1 VSQSATT
8 AATPA
13 QPSATAE
20 NGPERSGDSQPAQAE
35 AIVAGA
41 GAADD
46 TAFAPERW
54 RTEWQAI
61 IEAVGRVDMMLAG
74 VLRDCRPVDSR
85 DGVLVVGA
93 NHRFH
98 MDTISKPE
106 KTKAIT
112 DAAASITGQPVVV
125 ETRFTGEESAPV
137 DTTPGVSAVTQAV
150 LQTFDG
156 SRVVATR
163 LRDDVGRQ
171 SRRTPPG

>member
-1 VSQSATT
+1 
-8 AATPA
+8 
-13 QPSATAE
+13 
-20 NGPERSGDSQPAQAE
+20 
-35 AIVAGA
+35 
-41 GAADD
+41 
-46 TAFAPERW
+46 
-54 RTEWQAI
+54 
-61 IEAVGRVDMMLAG
+61 MMLAG
-74 VLRDCRPVDSR
+74 VLRDCRPVDAR

-98 MDTISKPE
+98 MGTISTPE

-112 DAAASITGQPVVV
+112 DAAASIAGRPVVV

-163 LRDDVGRQ
+163 LREDVGRQ
-171 SRRTPPG
+171 SQRTPPG

>member
-1 VSQSATT
+1 M
-8 AATPA
+8 
-13 QPSATAE
+13 
-20 NGPERSGDSQPAQAE
+20 
-35 AIVAGA
+35 
-41 GAADD
+41 
-46 TAFAPERW
+46 ERW
-54 RTEWQAI
+54 RTDWQAI

-74 VLRDCRPVDSR
+74 VLRDCRPVDAR

-98 MDTISKPE
+98 MGTISTPE

-112 DAAASITGQPVVV
+112 DAAASIAGRPVVV

-137 DTTPGVSAVTQAV
+137 DSTPGVSAVTQAV

-163 LRDDVGRQ
+163 LREDVGRQ
-171 SRRTPPG
+171 SQRTPPG

>member
-1 VSQSATT
+1 MPEPYADAT
-8 AATPA
+8 
-13 QPSATAE
+13 
-20 NGPERSGDSQPAQAE
+20 
-35 AIVAGA
+35 
-41 GAADD
+41 
-46 TAFAPERW
+46 FALDRW
-54 RTEWQAI
+54 RDEWHAI

-74 VLRDCRPVDSR
+74 VLRDCRPVEAR
-85 DGVLVVGA
+85 DGFLVVGA

-98 MDTISKPE
+98 MDTITKPD

-112 DAAASITGQPVVV
+112 DAVESVAGRPVAV
-125 ETRFTGEESAPV
+125 ETRFTGEETAPV

-163 LRDDVGRQ
+163 LREDVGRQ